1 MKIITRGNSDF
12 SPTVPSEN
20 AMCSTD
26 AEALRHNDAMATPI
40 ERLRR
45 LEAAAESGEL
55 AALCERHSIRIVT
68 VFGSVGRGENSPR
81 DLDVAV
87 MTEQG
92 ADFDLLQARTD
103 FEELADVH
111 DDTFDFVHMN
121 NGGPVIRENALIG
134 SIGLYEARPGE
145 QLERGTAAAMERM
158 DTDWLRRLNLKL
170 LAR

>member
-1 MKIITRGNSDF
+1 M
-12 SPTVPSEN
+12 V
-20 AMCSTD
+20 
-26 AEALRHNDAMATPI
+26 TPI
-40 ERLRR
+40 EGLRR

-55 AALCERHSIRIVT
+55 SALCERHGIRIVT
-68 VFGSVGRGENSPR
+68 VFGSIGRGEDNPR

-87 MTEQG
+87 LTEQDN
-92 ADFDLLQARTD
+92 DFDLLQARAD

-111 DDTFDFVHMN
+111 DDNFDFAHLN

-134 SIGLYEARPGE
+134 SIGLYEAQPGE